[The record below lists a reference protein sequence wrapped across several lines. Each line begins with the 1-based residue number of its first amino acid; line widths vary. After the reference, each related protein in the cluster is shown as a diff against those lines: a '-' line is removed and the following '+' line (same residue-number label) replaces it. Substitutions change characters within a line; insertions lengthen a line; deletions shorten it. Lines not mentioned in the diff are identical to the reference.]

1 MICEPLIAERCKRC
15 IYCPQRPLPTT
26 TTTTCWSGLGPGSL
40 FHASCPLP
48 LINLAKLELWIL
60 ANPCKARDW
69 ETLLN
74 LAKRIRPCKKHICWI
89 LLNPV
94 FNFLQNHICKTLQ
107 NYDLRTPDPWL
118 QNVAKGVYIVPTTT
132 TTTCWSGLGPGSLF
146 PCQLPPPSHQP
157 AAIQ

>member
-107 NYDLRTPDPWL
+107 NYDLRTPDCRTL
-118 QNVAKGVYIVPTTT
+118 QKVYIL
-132 TTTCWSGLGPGSLF
+132 S
-146 PCQLPPPSHQP
+146 PPPPTPPADQDLDQDPCFHASCPLPLTNP